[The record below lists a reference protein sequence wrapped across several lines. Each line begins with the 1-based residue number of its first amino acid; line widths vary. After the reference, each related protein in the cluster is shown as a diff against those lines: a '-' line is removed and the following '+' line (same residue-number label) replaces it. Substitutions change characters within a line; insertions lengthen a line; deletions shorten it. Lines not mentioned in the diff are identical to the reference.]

1 MHQHT
6 PTAKKITRHVLRLPK
21 GKVFSIRDLL
31 AYGKRSAVDSAVR
44 YMVKLGR
51 LIRVAR
57 GVLMRPGRQLK
68 SITPEEVAQI
78 KAAAFGKLILP
89 CSRKEAQSL
98 KLIDDCPR
106 VKGKEITFET
116 NGPTSSFLFGTL
128 RIHFR
133 KAGPRRLKLG
143 TTKVGNYLRAFWAA
157 GLAIINAKN
166 IDEIVRF
173 TLRQREEELLP
184 AARFMPFWLR
194 DRFDIPIPYTH
205 WATIQPSQ
213 KASA

>member
-1 MHQHT
+1 MHHHI

-21 GKVFSIRDLL
+21 GKVFSIRDML
-31 AYGKRSAVDSAVR
+31 AYGRRSAVDSAVR

-51 LIRVAR
+51 LTRVAR
-57 GVLMRPGRQLK
+57 GLLMRPGRDLK
-68 SITPEEVAQI
+68 NITPEEVAQT

-89 CSRKEAQSL
+89 CSRKEAQRL

-116 NGPTSSFLFGTL
+116 NGPTSSFLFGIL

-143 TTKVGNYLRAFWAA
+143 TTKAGNYLRAFWSA
-157 GLAIINAKN
+157 GLDIIKTRN
-166 IDEIVRF
+166 IEEIVRF

-184 AARFMPFWLR
+184 AAK
-194 DRFDIPIPYTH
+194 
-205 WATIQPSQ
+205 S
-213 KASA
+213 